1 MSAQGEIYSQDVVDI
16 LDLFYDRDGHE
27 PDWAAI
33 RTRLHACTSSYFQV
47 MIGVMRALYAVYEV
61 NDPAAAETMIFH
73 MQEEVSS
80 P

>member
-1 MSAQGEIYSQDVVDI
+1 VSQQGEIYSQDVVDI
-16 LDLFYDRDGHE
+16 LDLYYDRDGHE

-33 RTRLHACTSSYFQV
+33 RTRLHSIQGSYFTV
-47 MIGVMRALYAVYEV
+47 MVGLMRALWAIYEV
-61 NDPAAAETMIFH
+61 NDPAAAETIIFH

>member
-1 MSAQGEIYSQDVVDI
+1 MSAQEIYSKDVVDI

-33 RTRLHACTSSYFQV
+33 RTRLHGIQGSYFSV
-47 MIGVMRALYAVYEV
+47 MVGVMRALYAVYEV

-73 MQEEVSS
+73 MQEEAST

>member
-1 MSAQGEIYSQDVVDI
+1 MSSQEIYSQDVVDL

-33 RTRLHACTSSYFQV
+33 RTRLHTIQGSYFSV

-61 NDPAAAETMIFH
+61 SDPAAAETMIFH
-73 MQEEVSS
+73 MQEELDT